1 MKVSFIFQMG
11 PLIKKEHIREMY
23 LGEDELFALLNC
35 SKVEYPIRVGESV
48 RLTKAVVEESVF
60 SLKENEPMLQILLKE
75 IDY

>member
-11 PLIKKEHIREMY
+11 PLIKKEYIREMY
-23 LGEDELFALLNC
+23 LSEDELYGLLNC
-35 SKVEYPIRVGESV
+35 SKVEYPIRMGASV

-60 SLKENEPMLQILLKE
+60 SLKEDEPVLQVLLKE